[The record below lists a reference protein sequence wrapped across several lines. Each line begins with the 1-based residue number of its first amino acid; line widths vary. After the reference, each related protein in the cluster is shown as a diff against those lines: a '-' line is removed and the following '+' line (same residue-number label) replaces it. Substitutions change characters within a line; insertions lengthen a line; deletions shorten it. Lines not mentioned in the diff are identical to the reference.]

1 MRPAA
6 RLTALALA
14 LPGPLVSQA
23 CRSVRAV
30 LVVLVVVRFCVLVV
44 GGSKV
49 RVFAKKWF
57 FKTFSKNDRFIWF
70 LQQKRQ

>member
-44 GGSKV
+44 GGVKSESFCQKV
-49 RVFAKKWF
+49 VFQDF
-57 FKTFSKNDRFIWF
+57 
-70 LQQKRQ
+70 